1 MSQENTFYT
10 ACNVVKQGGIIAY
23 PTEAVFGIGCDPCN
37 EEAVMRVTEIKSR
50 PVGKGFI
57 LIASKASQLDM
68 LCDITNE
75 GFLRRIKN
83 TWPGPNTWVFP
94 VADTCPQ
101 WLCAGQASIA
111 VRISAHPPVITLC
124 DTLGSALISTSANLS
139 GGEPARTVQQ
149 VRKIFGDAIHYIVEG
164 EVGDL
169 DHPTTIRDVS
179 DGRVI
184 RE

>member
-1 MSQENTFYT
+1 MLQENTFHT
-10 ACNVVKQGGIIAY
+10 ARDVVKQGGVIAY

-37 EEAVMRVTEIKSR
+37 KEAVMRVAEIKSR
-50 PVGKGFI
+50 PVDKGFI
-57 LIASKASQLDM
+57 LIASQASQLDM
-68 LCDITNE
+68 FCDITNE
-75 GFLRRIKN
+75 HFLRRVKN

-101 WLCAGQASIA
+101 WLRAGQAGIA

-124 DTLGSALISTSANLS
+124 DTLESALISTSANLS
-139 GGEPARTVQQ
+139 GEEPAKTAQQ
-149 VRKIFGDAIHYIVEG
+149 VREIFGDAIHYIVESK
-164 EVGDL
+164 VGDL
-169 DHPTTIRDVS
+169 THPTTIRDVS